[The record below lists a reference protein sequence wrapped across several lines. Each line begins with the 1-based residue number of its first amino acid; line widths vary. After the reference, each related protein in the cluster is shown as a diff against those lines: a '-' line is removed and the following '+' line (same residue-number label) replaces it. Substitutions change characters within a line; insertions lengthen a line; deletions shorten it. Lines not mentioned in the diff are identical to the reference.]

1 MLQEVFAMEITKSIL
16 EKSALKL
23 LDNELKVEDI
33 PSIKQ
38 YADQVTE
45 LLNSKLHNRR
55 KGDHTSIAISKA
67 MINNYTKSGLLNP
80 TDKKKYDKNH
90 IILLSLIFHLKQV
103 LSLDDIKTIFNPI
116 LKNLGASEVKESIIS
131 LDDIYKAFLEFQKE
145 EYFDTCNDFEDRF
158 NRVCQKINN
167 PFENHSSKDMI
178 EKFLTILLLVAEATA
193 AKQLAEEMI
202 DTYFKTTE

>member
-1 MLQEVFAMEITKSIL
+1 MEITKLVL
-16 EKSALKL
+16 EKAAIKL

-55 KGDHTSIAISKA
+55 KGDETSIAISKA

-80 TDKKKYDKNH
+80 SDKKKYDKNH

-116 LKNLGASEVKESIIS
+116 LKNLETPEVKKSIIS

-158 NRVCQKINN
+158 NRVCHKINN
-167 PFENHSSKDMI
+167 PFENHESKDMI
-178 EKFLTILLLVAEATA
+178 EKFLTVLLLVAEATA

>member
-1 MLQEVFAMEITKSIL
+1 MEITKDIL
-16 EKSALKL
+16 EKFALTL
-23 LDNELKVEDI
+23 LDNELKVEEI

-38 YADQVTE
+38 YAEQVTE
-45 LLNSKLHNRR
+45 LLNSKLHHRR
-55 KGDHTSIAISKA
+55 KGDETSIAISKS
-67 MINNYTKSGLLNP
+67 MINNYTKNGLINP

-116 LKNLGASEVKESIIS
+116 LKNLEASAASESAIS
-131 LDDIYKAFLEFQKE
+131 LDNIYRAFLEFQKE

-158 NRVCQKINN
+158 NRVCEKINN
-167 PFENHSSKDMI
+167 PFENHDSKDMI
-178 EKFLTILLLVAEATA
+178 DKFLTVLLLVAEATA
-193 AKQLAEEMI
+193 AKQLAEKMI

>member
-1 MLQEVFAMEITKSIL
+1 MFIMEITKEIL
-16 EKSALKL
+16 EKFALKL
-23 LDNELKVEDI
+23 LDNELRVEEI

-45 LLNSKLHNRR
+45 LLNSKLHHRR
-55 KGDHTSIAISKA
+55 KGDESSIAVSKA
-67 MINNYTKSGLLNP
+67 MINNYTKNGLLNP
-80 TDKKKYDKNH
+80 SDKKKYNKNH

-116 LKNLGASEVKESIIS
+116 LKNLESPDIKESILP

-158 NRVCQKINN
+158 ARVCEKINN

-178 EKFLTILLLVAEATA
+178 EKFLTVLLLVAEATA
-193 AKQLAEEMI
+193 AKQLAEEII
-202 DTYFKTTE
+202 DTYFKTSS

>member
-1 MLQEVFAMEITKSIL
+1 MEITKSVL
-16 EKSALKL
+16 ENFATKL

-45 LLNSKLHNRR
+45 LLNSKLNHHR
-55 KGDHTSIAISKA
+55 KGDETSVAITKA
-67 MINNYTKSGLLNP
+67 MINNYTKNGLLNP
-80 TDKKKYDKNH
+80 SDKKKYDKNH
-90 IILLSLIFHLKQV
+90 IILLSLIYHLKQV

-116 LKNLGASEVKESIIS
+116 LKSLDHPEEKRSIIA
-131 LDDIYKAFLEFQKE
+131 LDDIYRAFLEFQKE
-145 EYFDTCNDFEDRF
+145 EYFDTCNDYEDRF

-167 PFENHSSKDMI
+167 PFENTANKDMV
-178 EKFLTILLLVAEATA
+178 EKFLTVLLLVAEATA

-202 DTYFKTTE
+202 DTYFKIKE

>member
-1 MLQEVFAMEITKSIL
+1 MFIMEITKDIL
-16 EKSALKL
+16 EKFALKL
-23 LDNELKVEDI
+23 LDNELRVEEI

-45 LLNSKLHNRR
+45 LLNSKLHHRR
-55 KGDHTSIAISKA
+55 KGDESSIAVSKA
-67 MINNYTKSGLLNP
+67 MINNYTKNGLLNP
-80 TDKKKYDKNH
+80 SDKKKYNKNH

-116 LKNLGASEVKESIIS
+116 LKNLESPDIKESILP

-158 NRVCQKINN
+158 ARVCEKINN

-178 EKFLTILLLVAEATA
+178 EKFLTVLLLVAEATA
-193 AKQLAEEMI
+193 AKQLAEEII
-202 DTYFKTTE
+202 DTYFKTSS

>member
-1 MLQEVFAMEITKSIL
+1 MIEITKAVL
-16 EKSALKL
+16 EKFAIKL
-23 LDNELKVEDI
+23 LDNELKTEEI

-38 YADQVTE
+38 YAEQVTE
-45 LLNSKLHNRR
+45 LLNSKLHHRR
-55 KGDHTSIAISKA
+55 KGDETSIAISKS

-80 TDKKKYDKNH
+80 SEKKKYDKNH

-116 LKNLGASEVKESIIS
+116 LKNLESPEVKESIIP

-167 PFENHSSKDMI
+167 PFENHANKDMI
-178 EKFLTILLLVAEATA
+178 EKFLTVLLLVAEATA

-202 DTYFKTTE
+202 DTYFKDTE

>member
-1 MLQEVFAMEITKSIL
+1 MEITKEVL
-16 EKSALKL
+16 EKSAKKL
-23 LDNELKVEDI
+23 LDNELKAEEI

-45 LLNSKLHNRR
+45 LLNSKLHHRR
-55 KGDHTSIAISKA
+55 KGDETSIAISKS
-67 MINNYTKSGLLNP
+67 MINNYTKNGLLNP
-80 TDKKKYDKNH
+80 SDKKKYDKNH

-116 LKNLGASEVKESIIS
+116 LKNLETPETSEVKESIIP

-158 NRVCQKINN
+158 ARVCQKINN
-167 PFENHSSKDMI
+167 PFEAHASKDMI
-178 EKFLTILLLVAEATA
+178 EKFLTVLLLVAEATA

>member
-103 LSLDDIKTIFNPI
+103 LSLDDIKTIFN
-116 LKNLGASEVKESIIS
+116 KKFRSIGRKRIHYLS
-131 LDDIYKAFLEFQKE
+131 
-145 EYFDTCNDFEDRF
+145 
-158 NRVCQKINN
+158 
-167 PFENHSSKDMI
+167 
-178 EKFLTILLLVAEATA
+178 
-193 AKQLAEEMI
+193 
-202 DTYFKTTE
+202 

>member
-1 MLQEVFAMEITKSIL
+1 MIEITKTVL
-16 EKSALKL
+16 EKFAIKL
-23 LDNELKVEDI
+23 LDNELKTEEI

-45 LLNSKLHNRR
+45 LLNSKLHHRR
-55 KGDHTSIAISKA
+55 KGDETSIAISKS

-80 TDKKKYDKNH
+80 SEKKKYDKNH

-116 LKNLGASEVKESIIS
+116 LKNLESPEVKESIIP

-167 PFENHSSKDMI
+167 PFANTLLSSMLI
-178 EKFLTILLLVAEATA
+178 S
-193 AKQLAEEMI
+193 
-202 DTYFKTTE
+202 